1 MPKKATRPPVALAP
15 SIPLDIQR
23 AIRSVSQ
30 YAFDAQD
37 RADAANAGLEG
48 KVSKTPEDLL
58 NVSQFVQS
66 QLKAGGKYPLDLT
79 ALTGQTSVNQLANIP
94 TVSMLPL
101 RSHPYARQGQAV
113 IYQNQLYVFNKQV
126 GSSGSSP
133 VNPPASTPP
142 GTFQPVTAQPV
153 YTQSTQSNL
162 AALAATLGASNAGLL
177 VWVTDYNH
185 VLEWTGSAYQWG
197 PGENGSAFFQ
207 GFAVAP
213 TGNGWHACDGS
224 FVNYLKS
231 DGTLGG
237 STLPDTAGSAA
248 YMKFGSAYNS
258 TIQVA
263 DAPVFTGSP
272 AASGVTWN
280 AGSTPQVLEAVQF
293 PYTPS
298 GAVSLPGDPIPN
310 FTAILYFRQ

>member
-1 MPKKATRPPVALAP
+1 MAKKATRPPVAIAP

-23 AIRSVSQ
+23 AIRGVAQ

-48 KVSKTPEDLL
+48 KVSKTPGDLL
-58 NVSQFVQS
+58 DVSQFVAS

-79 ALTGQTSVNQLANIP
+79 ALTGQTGVNQLANIP

-101 RSHPYARQGQAV
+101 RSHPLARQGQAV
-113 IYQNQLYVFNKQV
+113 IYKGQLYVFNKQV

-133 VNPPASTPP
+133 VNPPANTPP
-142 GTFQPVTAQPV
+142 GTFQPVAAQPV

-162 AALAATLGASNAGLL
+162 ATLAATLGPSNVGLL

-185 VLEWTGSAYQWG
+185 VLEWTGTAYQWG
-197 PGENGSAFFQ
+197 PNDSESAFFRW
-207 GFAVAP
+207 FAVAP

-237 STLPDTAGSAA
+237 AVLPNAAGSATYIKSGA
-248 YMKFGSAYNS
+248 AYNS
-258 TIQVA
+258 TIQGA
-263 DAPVFTGSP
+263 DAPLFAGN
-272 AASGVTWN
+272 AAATTLVSQYTVTDLVV
-280 AGSTPQVLEAVQF
+280 AG

-298 GAVSLPGDPIPN
+298 GNISLPGDPIPN
-310 FTAILYFRQ
+310 FAAILYFRK

>member
-1 MPKKATRPPVALAP
+1 MPKKATRPPVAIAP

-37 RADAANAGLEG
+37 RADAANDGLKG
-48 KVSKTPEDLL
+48 KVSKTLPDLL
-58 NVSQFVQS
+58 DVSQFVQS

-113 IYQNQLYVFNKQV
+113 IYKGQLYVFSSLV
-126 GSSGSSP
+126 GSTGESP
-133 VNPPASTPP
+133 VNPGAGSAP
-142 GTFQPVTAQPV
+142 GTFQPVAAQPF
-153 YTQSTQSNL
+153 YTQSTQSQL
-162 AALAATLGASNAGLL
+162 SALAATLGTSNAGLL
-177 VWVTDYNH
+177 VQVTDYNH
-185 VLEWTGSAYQWG
+185 VLEWNGTAYQWG

-213 TGNGWHACDGS
+213 TGNGWHVCDGS

-231 DGTLGG
+231 NGTLGG
-237 STLPDTAGSAA
+237 ATLPNTAASAA

-263 DAPVFTGSP
+263 DAPVFVGSP
-272 AASGVTWN
+272 AVSDVTWN
-280 AGSTPQVLEAVQF
+280 AGSTPQVAEAVQF

-298 GAVSLPGDPIPN
+298 GAVHLPGDPIPN
-310 FTAILYFRQ
+310 FSALLYFRQ

>member
-23 AIRSVSQ
+23 AIRGVAQ

-113 IYQNQLYVFNKQV
+113 IYKGQLYVFNKQV
-126 GSSGSSP
+126 GSTGQSP
-133 VNPPASTPP
+133 VNPPSSTPS

-153 YTQSTQSNL
+153 YTQSTQANL
-162 AALAATLGASNAGLL
+162 ATLAATLGPSNVGLL

-185 VLEWTGSAYQWG
+185 VLEWTGTAYQWG

-213 TGNGWHACDGS
+213 SGNGWHVCNGA

-237 STLPDTAGSAA
+237 AVLPNIYGQNA
-248 YMKFGSAYNS
+248 YMKYGTAYNS

-263 DAPVFTGSP
+263 DAPVFQGSP
-272 AASGVTWN
+272 AVSDVNWN
-280 AGSTPQVLEAVQF
+280 AGPTPQVAEAVSF

-298 GAVSLPGDPIPN
+298 GNISLPGDPIPN

>member
-1 MPKKATRPPVALAP
+1 MPKKATRPPVAIAP

-23 AIRSVSQ
+23 AIRGVAQ

-58 NVSQFVQS
+58 DVSQFVQS

-113 IYQNQLYVFNKQV
+113 IYKNQLYVFNKQV

-133 VNPPASTPP
+133 VNPPANTLP

-153 YTQSTQSNL
+153 YTQATQANL

-185 VLEWTGSAYQWG
+185 VLTWTGTGYAWG
-197 PGENGSAFFQ
+197 PGDNGSNYFVGMAT
-207 GFAVAP
+207 AP
-213 TGNGWHACDGS
+213 TANGWHVCDGS

-237 STLPDTAGSAA
+237 ATLPNTASSAA
-248 YMKFGSAYNS
+248 YMKFGSAYT

-263 DAPVFTGSP
+263 DAPVFTGTPAVSNVLVSVASP
-272 AASGVTWN
+272 AVGD
-280 AGSTPQVLEAVQF
+280 AVKF

-298 GAVSLPGDPIPN
+298 GMVTLPGDPVQN
-310 FTAILYFRQ
+310 FSALLYFRM

>member
-1 MPKKATRPPVALAP
+1 MPKKATRPPVAIAP

-37 RADAANAGLEG
+37 RADTANAGLEG
-48 KVSKTPEDLL
+48 KVSKTPTDLL
-58 NVSQFVQS
+58 DVARFVSS
-66 QLKAGGKYPLDLT
+66 QLKAGGQYPLDLT
-79 ALTGQTSVNQLANIP
+79 ALSGQTGVNQLANIP

-113 IYQNQLYVFNKQV
+113 LYKGQLYVFNSKA
-126 GSSGSSP
+126 GSSGASP
-133 VNPPASTPP
+133 VNPPTGTPP

-162 AALAATLGASNAGLL
+162 ATLAATLGASNAGLL

-185 VLEWTGSAYQWG
+185 VLEWTGAAYQWG

-207 GFAVAP
+207 GFAAAP

-224 FVNYLKS
+224 FVNYLRS

-237 STLPDTAGSAA
+237 AVLPNTAGSAA

-263 DAPVFTGSP
+263 DAPLFAGD
-272 AASGVTWN
+272 AATTTLVSQYTITELVV
-280 AGSTPQVLEAVQF
+280 AG

-298 GAVSLPGDPIPN
+298 GNISLPGDPIPN
-310 FTAILYFRQ
+310 FTSILYFRK